1 MESVQYHLKC
11 KQNEVNQAVLLP
23 GDIERADYI
32 GTHFFKNSVKIAEN
46 REFHIYNGTYE
57 NKSVAVCSTGI
68 GCMSA
73 AVAIE
78 ELIHIG
84 CKYYIRIGTCGA
96 LSPEVNIGDII
107 IATGAVRGDG
117 ASKEYIPLEYPAV
130 ADLQVVNALR
140 KRADAKNINYHHGI
154 IRTHDAFYMES
165 PFAFGDWK
173 KRISIWTRAG
183 VLAIENEASTLFVIG
198 SLKKVNCKKVLIR
211 QSPLPQAVWSI
222 SRTKRRKADE

>member
-46 REFHIYNGTYE
+46 REFHIYNGNYE

-84 CKYYIRIGTCGA
+84 CKYYIRIGTGQGREG
-96 LSPEVNIGDII
+96 LDKG
-107 IATGAVRGDG
+107 
-117 ASKEYIPLEYPAV
+117 YMY
-130 ADLQVVNALR
+130 
-140 KRADAKNINYHHGI
+140 
-154 IRTHDAFYMES
+154 AFRV
-165 PFAFGDWK
+165 GGGK
-173 KRISIWTRAG
+173 
-183 VLAIENEASTLFVIG
+183 ST
-198 SLKKVNCKKVLIR
+198 
-211 QSPLPQAVWSI
+211 A
-222 SRTKRRKADE
+222 